1 MKSIIK
7 QLEELRKELAF
18 HKFQMEKR
26 MDRWTVMGHMRYGE
40 LVGKIQAYEKAIA
53 IVNAGTLSDD
63 EIKMTELA
71 LNISHS
77 MNHDKPPE
85 DCKVCYGIINKMKLM
100 RDEIIGGKEGLHEHE

>member
-1 MKSIIK
+1 MKSIIA
-7 QLEELRKELAF
+7 QLEELK
-18 HKFQMEKR
+18 KGCPGG
-26 MDRWTVMGHMRYGE
+26 TC
-40 LVGKIQAYEKAIA
+40 AYCLGVDHAIA

-63 EIKMTELA
+63 EIKMTELS